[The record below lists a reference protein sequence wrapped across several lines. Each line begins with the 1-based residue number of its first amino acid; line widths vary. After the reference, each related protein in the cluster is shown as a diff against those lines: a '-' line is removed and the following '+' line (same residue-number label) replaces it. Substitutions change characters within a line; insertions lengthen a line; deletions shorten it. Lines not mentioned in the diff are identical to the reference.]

1 MSFDNTENQT
11 KTNKQT
17 ERLKT
22 RKSKATV
29 QKLVS
34 LLGGDPK
41 TEQLLQ
47 APGPGSVKCY

>member
-1 MSFDNTENQT
+1 MSFDNTENQN
-11 KTNKQT
+11 KINKQT

-22 RKSKATV
+22 RKSKAMV

-41 TEQLLQ
+41 TEQLLE
-47 APGPGSVKCY
+47 APCPGSVKCY